1 MSTPEQV
8 VETVQS
14 VEPQV
19 AVASGQRKQKEKQ
32 KKPEKKDT
40 ASGGSTMG
48 VQAKKSEDFS
58 KWYQQLVQRAE
69 LIDYYDVS
77 GCYILRPT
85 AYQLWESIQQF
96 LDAEFKKLGVKNCYF
111 PMFVP
116 KKNLEKEEDHV
127 EGFAAEVA
135 WVTHSGSTKLEEP
148 IAIRPT
154 SETIMYPAFKRWIHS
169 HRDLPL
175 KLNQW
180 CNVVR
185 WEFKDPT
192 PFIRTREFLWQ
203 EGHTAYANK
212 EDADKEVYQILD
224 IYERAYEELLACS
237 VIKGRKTDFEKF
249 AGGDFTTTV
258 EGYIPGSGRGIQAA
272 TSHSLGQNFS
282 KMFEVSFQDEDGA
295 TQNIWQNSW
304 GFTTRSIG
312 VMLMTHSDD
321 KGLVLP
327 PKVAPT
333 QVVLIPIGKGD
344 NVEAVNKAVQDLAA
358 QLSAKGI
365 RIEVD
370 ARTHV
375 TPGFKY
381 NHWELVGVPLRVEVG
396 ARDLEKQSAVCCRRD
411 TGVKSFVP
419 WENFGDSVEQLL
431 DTIQND
437 LRVKAKSDHLAAIN
451 TVTTWSDFM
460 TSLSKNQ
467 LAMIPWC
474 GNTECEQSIK
484 VQSGVDSVNF
494 GGDRVGA
501 AKSLCIPFKQPEGD
515 VTCEKCL
522 KCEGVAAK
530 WVLFGRSY

>member
-1 MSTPEQV
+1 
-8 VETVQS
+8 
-14 VEPQV
+14 
-19 AVASGQRKQKEKQ
+19 
-32 KKPEKKDT
+32 
-40 ASGGSTMG
+40 MG